1 MDPTSLTVAEASGLI
16 RNRELTSSE
25 LTSACL
31 VRIKKLESKLKPF
44 ITLLEDHALG
54 AARIADTEIKSNRYR
69 GPLHGIPI
77 AVKDLFE
84 TEGIRTTVGS
94 KLSDHIS
101 SQNAFVV
108 QKLIDAGV
116 ILLGKLHLHE
126 WAFGAT
132 SVNPHFGTLVN
143 PWNENCIPGGS
154 SGGSA
159 VALVARMCPG
169 TLGSDTGGSARIPSA
184 FCGTVGLKPTY
195 GLLSLQG
202 VNPVSWSLDHV
213 GPMARS
219 VLDVAFIL
227 DAIAGYDESDPFSI
241 PHDQEAYAARLEE
254 EVEGLRVFVPS
265 NYFFDTIDSEVEMK
279 ARQAIKIFEKLGGA
293 IVEGRYDGIEDDYKA
308 WSTIIFSEAAAIHR
322 DHLRTHRDAI
332 GTDVLARL
340 AKGESMTAVDY
351 ALANRRR
358 HLSRISQT
366 KFFQK
371 FDVLVT
377 PTTPIAAPFR
387 VDGMDAVETARQL
400 TRFTAPFNLIG
411 FPAITVPCG
420 FTTAGLPIG
429 LQLAAGPWKERTLL
443 KAAYAFESVTD
454 WSKTQPPI

>member
-1 MDPTSLTVAEASGLI
+1 MDITSLTVAEASGLI
-16 RNRELTSSE
+16 RNCELTSSE

-31 VRIKKLESKLKPF
+31 IRIKKLESKIKPF
-44 ITLLEDHALG
+44 ITLTEDRALE

-77 AVKDLFE
+77 ALKDLFE
-84 TEGIRTTVGS
+84 TEGIRTTAGS

-108 QKLIDAGV
+108 QKLIDAGA

-159 VALVARMCPG
+159 VALASRMCSAA
-169 TLGSDTGGSARIPSA
+169 LGSDTGGSIRIPSA
-184 FCGTVGLKPTY
+184 LCGTVGLKPTF
-195 GLLSLQG
+195 GLLSLRG

-219 VLDVAFIL
+219 VLDVATVL
-227 DAIAGYDESDPFSI
+227 DAIACYDEYDPCSI
-241 PHDQEAYAARLEE
+241 PHEQEAYSAWLDEE
-254 EVEGLRVFVPS
+254 IEGLQFFVPS
-265 NYFFDTIDSEVEMK
+265 NHFFDSIDSEVDMK
-279 ARQAIKIFEKLGGA
+279 VRQAIRIFERLGGA
-293 IVEGRYDGIEDDYKA
+293 IIEGKYDGVEDDYRA
-308 WSTIIFSEAAAIHR
+308 WSTIIASEAAAIHR
-322 DHLRTHRDAI
+322 DHVRAHRDAI
-332 GTDVLARL
+332 GADVLARL
-340 AKGESMTAVDY
+340 TRGESMTAIDF

-358 HLSRISQT
+358 RLSQISQT

-371 FDVLVT
+371 FDVIVT

-387 VDGMDAVETARQL
+387 VGLDAVETAHQL
-400 TRFTAPFNLIG
+400 TRLTAPFNLIG
-411 FPAITVPCG
+411 FPAISVPCG

-443 KAAYAFESVTD
+443 RAAHAFESVTN
-454 WSKTQPPI
+454 WSKTQPPA